1 MDPALLARFE
11 RLAAAGISLLPTA
24 EIPNY
29 FVFTRDDIAVLVE
42 RRGDG
47 FGGIGSPG
55 RITERGFEP
64 LIHSSGGAHFVFK
77 AERSPATAAA
87 IVAARFLLADLKSAL
102 A

>member
-1 MDPALLARFE
+1 MDPELLARFE
-11 RLAAAGISLLPTA
+11 RLAAAGVTLLPTVA
-24 EIPNY
+24 IPNH
-29 FVFTRDDIAVLVE
+29 FVFTRDGMAVLVE

-64 LIHSSGGAHFVFK
+64 LIDATGDAHFVFK
-77 AERSPATAAA
+77 GEESPATAAE
-87 IVAARFLLADLKSAL
+87 VQAARSLLADLKSAL